1 MDPYSKFLLFA
12 NIPFPTIMSILSA
25 MTTLELCDT
34 VAGTAYIG
42 QLLFTPEAFMRDNF
56 KDGGGGGGASMCR
69 YAGVF
74 LIGLRLNSILL
85 QTKAPGLR
93 KEFSRNA
100 AIVWGLCGVLSV
112 MFWDEGK
119 TPNLYV
125 NLGLQCIFTAGFLWQ
140 AYGK

>member
-1 MDPYSKFLLFA
+1 
-12 NIPFPTIMSILSA
+12 

-74 LIGLRLNSILL
+74 LIGLRLNNIL
-85 QTKAPGLR
+85 PGDLGYFDGTGKLHLLGR
-93 KEFSRNA
+93 ASSHLDLGDGRVLLPAEHEIALVSEMHGLVKHAVLTVVRWGASAGA
-100 AIVWGLCGVLSV
+100 ADRSSDLTIW
-112 MFWDEGK
+112 K
-119 TPNLYV
+119 
-125 NLGLQCIFTAGFLWQ
+125 
-140 AYGK
+140 

>member
-1 MDPYSKFLLFA
+1 
-12 NIPFPTIMSILSA
+12 MSILSA

-42 QLLFTPEAFMRDNF
+42 QLLFMPDKFVWDNF
-56 KDGGGGGGASMCR
+56 TTVGGASMCR

-74 LIGLRLNSILL
+74 LIGLRLNNLLL

-100 AIVWGLCGVLSV
+100 AVVWGLCGVLTV

-119 TPNLYV
+119 APNLYV
-125 NLGLQCIFTAGFLWQ
+125 NFGLQCIFTAGFLWQ

>member
-1 MDPYSKFLLFA
+1 
-12 NIPFPTIMSILSA
+12 MSILSA

-42 QLLFTPEAFMRDNF
+42 QLLFMPEAFMRDNF
-56 KDGGGGGGASMCR
+56 TTEGGASMCR

-74 LIGLRLNSILL
+74 LIGLRLNNILL

-100 AIVWGLCGVLSV
+100 AVVWGLCGVLSV

-119 TPNLYV
+119 TPNLDV